1 MSVCIANLAETT
13 RRDREKWRK
22 LCSPFLLA
30 GYVCLYVVA
39 MGVFERAKAASGLSE
54 GADETAPYVCL
65 ACGAPHEVQYHR
77 CPDCES
83 FDIRCAR
90 WVEE

>member
-1 MSVCIANLAETT
+1 
-13 RRDREKWRK
+13 
-22 LCSPFLLA
+22 
-30 GYVCLYVVA
+30 